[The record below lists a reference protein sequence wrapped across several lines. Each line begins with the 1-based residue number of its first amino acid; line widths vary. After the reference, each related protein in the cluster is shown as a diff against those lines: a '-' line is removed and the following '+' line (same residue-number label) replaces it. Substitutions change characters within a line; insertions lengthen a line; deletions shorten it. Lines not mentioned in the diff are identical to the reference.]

1 MKSIVYF
8 LLLLVILIPGC
19 DFFTDPDEGSTSTEK
34 IVLDNGIEYSLSVS
48 KFEFSLR
55 DSLVVTFRVKNN
67 TLIPKKYDFANVQQ
81 LGFKLTNRFKR
92 VALFHPLIVAPA
104 LSSFTVNP
112 QETKTLTTY
121 TLFKNQN
128 GYYIS
133 PGTYILTG
141 YLLDRNSPELSLR
154 ISVK

>member
-1 MKSIVYF
+1 MKSTVNF
-8 LLLLVILIPGC
+8 LLLFVILIPGC
-19 DFFTDPDEGSTSTEK
+19 DYFTDPEEGSNSTEK

-55 DSLVVTFRVKNN
+55 DSLVVSFRVKNN
-67 TLIPKKYDFANVQQ
+67 TLIPKKYNFANVQQ
-81 LGFKLTNRFKR
+81 LGFKLTNSLKR
-92 VALFHPLIVAPA
+92 VALFHPVIVSPA
-104 LSSFTVNP
+104 LSSFIVNP
-112 QETKTLTTY
+112 GKTKTLTTY
-121 TLFKNQN
+121 THFKDQN
-128 GYYIS
+128 GNYIS